1 MYAVRRRRGRSVEE
15 ALAIV
20 VEDVLAV
27 VGRVEHCRLR
37 PTLAE
42 HRDDAVQHE
51 VGLTDGVVVGVDELR
66 TVLRLSLRRRVGQE
80 LGVTLRIAVAVVE
93 VRSVRMQHYQLL
105 LALLGEDVLHVRQ
118 QTLVA
123 GLRRHV
129 ASDDANSRADEHEV
143 VGLIAEEVD
152 ERVVGLLV
160 GDERGV
166 EACLAER
173 RDEAFFAVQ
182 TCVVLGRSRS
192 EQHRHTL
199 VRGVRLREHMAE
211 HAESVGL

>member
-1 MYAVRRRRGRSVEE
+1 M
-15 ALAIV
+15 
-20 VEDVLAV
+20 
-27 VGRVEHCRLR
+27 
-37 PTLAE
+37 
-42 HRDDAVQHE
+42 
-51 VGLTDGVVVGVDELR
+51 
-66 TVLRLSLRRRVGQE
+66 
-80 LGVTLRIAVAVVE
+80 TLRIAVAVVE
-93 VRSVRMQHYQLL
+93 VRAVRMQHDKLL

-143 VGLIAEEVD
+143 VCLIAEEVD